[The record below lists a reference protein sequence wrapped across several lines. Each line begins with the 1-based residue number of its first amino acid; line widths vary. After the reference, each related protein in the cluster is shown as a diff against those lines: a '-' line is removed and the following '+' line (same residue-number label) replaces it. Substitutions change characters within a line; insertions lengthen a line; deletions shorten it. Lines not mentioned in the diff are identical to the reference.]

1 MLRFVYYSILNLLYY
16 RKERQIPHRMLME
29 LATPS
34 NDLELTRRRTLN
46 ALLATVG
53 LRVSDKKISWYIPL
67 SKIQRSW
74 IKKAKELGY
83 EAELI

>member
-1 MLRFVYYSILNLLYY
+1 MLRFVYYNILNLLYY

-34 NDLELTRRRTLN
+34 NDLEVTRRRTLS
-46 ALLATVG
+46 AMLATVG
-53 LRVSDKKISWYIPL
+53 LRISDKKIPWYMPL

-74 IKKAKELGY
+74 VKKAKELGY
-83 EAELI
+83 EVELV